1 MSGITTVV
9 PARFVPPPAAFGA
22 GMTHRGR
29 VRERNEDA
37 ILTDPDG
44 RLWAVADGMG
54 GYGHGEVASDL
65 VIDCLETIPDEADP
79 GRALA
84 DRLVEA
90 NARVLK
96 TAAERGFG
104 QMGATVVALIVDRA
118 IAHVAW
124 AGDCRAYLLRN
135 GRLRLLTRDH
145 SLVQSLVDRG
155 ELTADEAE
163 NHPEAHIVTRAVG
176 GDDELQADRVDFPLI
191 DGDRLMLC
199 SDGLPRCVYESTIE
213 QVLAAAPDPDRA
225 VGQLMRE
232 ALDAGAPDNVSIIV
246 IDIRDEAA

>member
-9 PARFVPPPAAFGA
+9 PMRFQPPVSFGA

-29 VRERNEDA
+29 VRDRNEDA

-54 GYGHGEVASDL
+54 GYGHGEVASDI

-79 GRALA
+79 GHALVG
-84 DRLVEA
+84 RLEEA
-90 NARVLK
+90 NRRVLA
-96 TAAERGFG
+96 TAAERGYG

-118 IAHVAW
+118 IAHIAW
-124 AGDCRAYLLRN
+124 AGDCRAYLLRS

-145 SLVQSLVDRG
+145 SVVQSLVDRG
-155 ELTADEAE
+155 MLSADEAE
-163 NHPEAHIVTRAVG
+163 GHPEAHIVTRAVG
-176 GDDELQADRVDFPLI
+176 GGEEFDADRIDFPI
-191 DGDRLMLC
+191 TDGDRLMLC
-199 SDGLPRCVYESTIE
+199 SDGLPRCVYEGAIE
-213 QVLAAAPDPDRA
+213 QVLATAPDPDAAAGR
-225 VGQLMRE
+225 LMRE

-246 IDIRDEAA
+246 VDIRDEAA